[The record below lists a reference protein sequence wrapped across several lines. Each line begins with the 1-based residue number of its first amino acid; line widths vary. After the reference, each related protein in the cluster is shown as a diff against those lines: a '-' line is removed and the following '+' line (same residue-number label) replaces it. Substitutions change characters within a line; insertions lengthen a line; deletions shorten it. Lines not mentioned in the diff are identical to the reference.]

1 MIMTLYAVLA
11 IVDFIF
17 PMTTRSVTDALV
29 SWLVGFCSIMPP
41 VVPTPHDPY
50 FPVTC
55 GDCCI
60 CLEGSTDAILPA
72 CGHRFH
78 RDCILK
84 WAECNNTCP
93 MCRRCM
99 VFWVF

>member
-1 MIMTLYAVLA
+1 MTW
-11 IVDFIF
+11 
-17 PMTTRSVTDALV
+17 SVTAFGDVLL
-29 SWLVGFCSIMPP
+29 SWFFIMPP
-41 VVPTPHDPY
+41 VVPPP
-50 FPVTC
+50 PR
-55 GDCCI
+55 GPICCI
-60 CLEGSTDAILPA
+60 CLEVETDAILPV

-84 WAECNNTCP
+84 WAERNNTCP